1 MALNSSFSV
10 NCARLLSG
18 GLLATFLA
26 GAFAAGEDDT
36 APPPPTPTSQCPDGQ
51 IYDKKI
57 KKCQPAKHAG
67 FNDKDRY
74 LALRELAYAGRY
86 RSAELV
92 LQTISNNS
100 SSEVLAYVGFLHRK
114 QGRYTEALNSYML
127 ALDKN
132 PNNILVRS
140 YLGQGFVEQKRLDL
154 AELQLNEIRQRNGS
168 GTWAEESLSLAI
180 KTGLTSSY

>member
-1 MALNSSFSV
+1 M
-10 NCARLLSG
+10 C
-18 GLLATFLA
+18 
-26 GAFAAGEDDT
+26 
-36 APPPPTPTSQCPDGQ
+36 
-51 IYDKKI
+51 
-57 KKCQPAKHAG
+57 
-67 FNDKDRY
+67 
-74 LALRELAYAGRY
+74 
-86 RSAELV
+86 
-92 LQTISNNS
+92 
-100 SSEVLAYVGFLHRK
+100 RK
-114 QGRYTEALNSYML
+114 QGRYIEALNSYML